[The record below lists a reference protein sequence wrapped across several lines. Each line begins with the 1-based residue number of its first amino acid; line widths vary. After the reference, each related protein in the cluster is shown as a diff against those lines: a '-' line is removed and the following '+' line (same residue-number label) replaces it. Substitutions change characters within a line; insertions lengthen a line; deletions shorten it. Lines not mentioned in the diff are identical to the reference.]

1 MMRPKH
7 RLVEAEQ
14 MMAHRG
20 GDKILIGSL
29 ALMLMK
35 QLIGRGP
42 DAEDEEEF
50 DLDAGGEGS
59 ARK

>member
-1 MMRPKH
+1 
-7 RLVEAEQ
+7 VEAEQ

-42 DAEDEEEF
+42 DAKDEEEF
-50 DLDAGGEGS
+50 DLDVGGEGS

>member
-1 MMRPKH
+1 
-7 RLVEAEQ
+7 
-14 MMAHRG
+14 
-20 GDKILIGSL
+20 
-29 ALMLMK
+29 MLMK